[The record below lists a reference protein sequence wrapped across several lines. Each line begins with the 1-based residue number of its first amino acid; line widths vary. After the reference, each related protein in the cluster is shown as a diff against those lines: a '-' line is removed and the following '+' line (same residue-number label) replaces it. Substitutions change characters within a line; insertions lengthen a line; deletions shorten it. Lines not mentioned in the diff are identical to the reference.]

1 VSARSLGGHA
11 AFEAKA
17 GAAPGIHGIVVSSRT
32 SFGLR
37 VAGIAVW
44 GGFMIGMAT
53 WSNTDAA
60 LVGAGIG
67 TVTLGILVGRW
78 WVLLVPIVVGALLAL
93 GTLISDPDDFHE
105 GSPGLWAAYVALWTV
120 AIGAVLAFGVA
131 ISRLVGR
138 FRTRR

>member
-1 VSARSLGGHA
+1 MPIGV
-11 AFEAKA
+11 
-17 GAAPGIHGIVVSSRT
+17 
-32 SFGLR
+32 R

-44 GGFMIGMAT
+44 GVFMIGMAS

-67 TVTLGILVGRW
+67 TVVLGILVGRW
-78 WVLLVPIVVGALLAL
+78 WVLLVPVVPGALLAL

-120 AIGAVLAFGVA
+120 AIGALLALGVA
-131 ISRLVGR
+131 INRSVGR
-138 FRTRR
+138 FRTPK

>member
-1 VSARSLGGHA
+1 MSV
-11 AFEAKA
+11 
-17 GAAPGIHGIVVSSRT
+17 
-32 SFGLR
+32 GLR

-44 GGFMIGMAT
+44 AGFMIGMAS

-67 TVTLGILVGRW
+67 TVVLGILVGRW
-78 WVLLVPIVVGALLAL
+78 WVLLVPAVVGALLAL

-105 GSPGLWAAYVALWTV
+105 GSPGLWAAYVAVWTI
-120 AIGAVLAFGVA
+120 AIGALLAFGVA
-131 ISRLVGR
+131 ISRVVGR